1 MYKNKNSFYFV
12 IALINPKV
20 KYRLI
25 NFSRNFK
32 SKVSYLS
39 SSFRKSLSRFSYKI
53 STKLSIKLATL
64 TKIKNKIF
72 FKNFILN
79 LFLKN
84 NWLSVAQVDIL
95 EKNFRSPN
103 KLKKFLIDNM
113 SFSKDDIEIVL
124 TN

>member
-1 MYKNKNSFYFV
+1 MKNNNNFYFV
-12 IALINPKV
+12 IALINPKI

-25 NFSRNFK
+25 TFSKIFK
-32 SKVSYLS
+32 SKISQFN

-53 STKLSIKLATL
+53 STKLSIKLSTL

-72 FKNFILN
+72 IKNFIFN
-79 LFLKN
+79 LFFKK
-84 NWLSVAQVDIL
+84 NWLSFSQIDIL

-103 KLKKFLIDNM
+103 KLKNFFINSMDLNKQDL
-113 SFSKDDIEIVL
+113 EIIL